1 MNISEVLKKENI
13 VLGVS
18 AKNKTDAIEKMIAVL
33 YSGGTLTDKTAFTE
47 DVMARERVS
56 STGIGNGI
64 AIPHGK
70 SPNVRETAVAV
81 ARLTDTIDW
90 GGEDSEPVKFIV
102 LLAVNENDKGN
113 THVKIL
119 SQMARKLASPQTC
132 ERLMN
137 ASGTDEIV
145 DIFSE

>member
-1 MNISEVLKKENI
+1 MKKENI

-137 ASGTDEIV
+137 ASGADEIV

>member
-137 ASGTDEIV
+137 ASGADEIV

>member
-33 YSGGTLTDKTAFTE
+33 YSGGVLTDKTAFTE